1 MKTKWSPRPLDP
13 QRDRNAV
20 RDLWELALGA
30 RWPIHAET
38 LMASMP
44 LAYGLGDTEKLSG
57 AIGFDET
64 GAISFVMVDP
74 SRRREG
80 IGTALHQAAVTH
92 LAGAKP
98 EWTLGGARSFWR
110 GIPDDLPDAPPF
122 FTALGW
128 TLGAKVVDMA
138 RPLAGFAVDPAVI
151 ARADA
156 FGVKFSFATKD
167 DADDVIAY
175 EGREHPAWTDYFR
188 RRLPDEPGSVLVG
201 RDRVGDVVAALLID
215 LPPKHRG
222 RWSRI
227 LGEDMAE
234 IGCIGV
240 AASLNGQGIGTAMVA
255 LATAEV
261 QRAGAR
267 IAFLAWTTRTEFY
280 ARLGYK
286 VWHAYR
292 MAARVDR

>member
-1 MKTKWSPRPLDP
+1 MRQKWSPRPLDP
-13 QRDRNAV
+13 VRDRGAV

-30 RWPIHAET
+30 RWPIHGDT
-38 LMASMP
+38 LAASMP
-44 LAYGLGDTEKLSG
+44 LAYGLGDNEKLSG

-92 LAGAKP
+92 LAAAKP
-98 EWTLGGARSFWR
+98 EWTLGGAHSFWR
-110 GIPDDLPDAPPF
+110 GIPDDLPEAPPF
-122 FTALGW
+122 FRKLGW
-128 TLGAKVVDMA
+128 TIGPTVVDMA
-138 RPLAGFAVDPAVI
+138 MPLAGFTVDPAAI
-151 ARADA
+151 ARTDA
-156 FGVKFSFATKD
+156 FGVKFAFASPD
-167 DADDVIAY
+167 DADEVIAY
-175 EGREHPAWTDYFR
+175 EAREHPAWTDYFR
-188 RRLPDEPGSVLVG
+188 RRFPDEPGSVLVG

-215 LPPKHRG
+215 LPPRHRG
-222 RWSRI
+222 RWSRM

-240 AASLNGQGIGTAMVA
+240 AASVNGQGIGTAMTS

-267 IAFLAWTTRTEFY
+267 VAFLAWLTRISFY

-286 VWHAYR
+286 VWHSYQTATR
-292 MAARVDR
+292 AT

>member
-1 MKTKWSPRPLDP
+1 MKTKWSPRALDP
-13 QRDRNAV
+13 VRDRNAV

-30 RWPIHAET
+30 NWPIHSET

-80 IGTALHQAAVTH
+80 IGTALYQAAVTH
-92 LAGAKP
+92 LAVTKP
-98 EWTLGGARSFWR
+98 EWTLGGAHSFWR
-110 GIPDDLPDAPPF
+110 GIPDNLPDAAPF

-128 TLGAKVVDMA
+128 TLGPTVVDMA
-138 RPLAGFAVDPAVI
+138 MPLAGFSVDPAVI

-156 FGVKFSFATKD
+156 FGVRFSFATQE
-167 DADDVIAY
+167 DADDVMAY
-175 EGREHPAWTDYFR
+175 EGREHPNWTDYFR
-188 RRLPDEPGSVLVG
+188 RRFPDEPGSVLVG
-201 RDRVGDVVAALLID
+201 RDRVGEVVAALLID
-215 LPPKHRG
+215 LPPRHRG

-227 LGEDMAE
+227 LGEEMAE

-255 LATAEV
+255 LATAEA

-267 IAFLAWTTRTEFY
+267 SAFLAWTTHTAFY
-280 ARLGYK
+280 ARVGYK
-286 VWHAYR
+286 VWHGYR
-292 MAARVDR
+292 MATRVTP

>member
-1 MKTKWSPRPLDP
+1 MRTKWSPRPLDP
-13 QRDRNAV
+13 VRDRSAV

-44 LAYGLGDTEKLSG
+44 LAYGLGDSEKLSG

-80 IGTALHQAAVTH
+80 IGTALHQAAVAH
-92 LAGAKP
+92 LAAAKP
-98 EWTLGGARSFWR
+98 EWSLGGAHSFWR
-110 GIPDDLPDAPPF
+110 GVPDNLPEAPPF

-128 TLGAKVVDMA
+128 RLGSSVVDMVM
-138 RPLAGFAVDPAVI
+138 PLAGYAVDPAVI
-151 ARADA
+151 ARVDA
-156 FGVKFSFATKD
+156 FGVRFSFATKD
-167 DADDVIAY
+167 DEADVMAY
-175 EGREHPAWTDYFR
+175 EAREHPNWTDYFR
-188 RRLPDEPGSVLVG
+188 RRFPDEPKSVLVG
-201 RDRVGDVVAALLID
+201 RDRVGEVVAASLID
-215 LPPKHRG
+215 LPPRHRG

-267 IAFLAWTTRTEFY
+267 ISFLAWTTRIDFY

-286 VWHAYR
+286 VWHAYQLATR
-292 MAARVDR
+292 AAT

>member
-1 MKTKWSPRPLDP
+1 MKTKWSPRRLDP
-13 QRDRNAV
+13 VRDRSAV

-38 LMASMP
+38 LAASMP

-80 IGTALHQAAVTH
+80 IGRALHQAAVTH
-92 LAGAKP
+92 LAVAKP
-98 EWTLGGARSFWR
+98 EWTLGGAHSFWR
-110 GIPDDLPDAPPF
+110 GIPDNLPDAGPY

-128 TLGAKVVDMA
+128 TLGATVVDMA
-138 RPLAGFAVDPAVI
+138 MPLAGFTVDPAAI

-156 FGVKFSFATKD
+156 FGVKFAFASQD
-167 DADDVIAY
+167 DAEDVIAY
-175 EGREHPAWTDYFR
+175 EGREHPNWTDYFR
-188 RRLPDEPGSVLVG
+188 RRFPDEPGSVLVG
-201 RDRVGDVVAALLID
+201 RDRVGDVIAALLID
-215 LPPKHRG
+215 LPPRHRG

-227 LGEDMAE
+227 LGEEMAE

-267 IAFLAWTTRTEFY
+267 VAFLAWTTRTDFY

-292 MAARVDR
+292 MAIRAAT

>member
-1 MKTKWSPRPLDP
+1 MRTKWSPRPLDP
-13 QRDRNAV
+13 VRDRNAV
-20 RDLWELALGA
+20 RELWELAHGA

-44 LAYGLGDTEKLSG
+44 LAYGLGDNEKLSG

-80 IGTALHQAAVTH
+80 IGTALHQAAVDH
-92 LAGAKP
+92 LAATKP
-98 EWTLGGARSFWR
+98 EWSLGGAHSFWR
-110 GIPDDLPDAPPF
+110 GIPDNLPEAPPF

-128 TLGAKVVDMA
+128 TLSSSVVDMVM
-138 RPLAGFAVDPAVI
+138 PLAGYAVDPAAI
-151 ARADA
+151 ARVDA
-156 FGVKFSFATKD
+156 FGVRFAFATKD
-167 DADDVIAY
+167 DEADVMAY
-175 EGREHPAWTDYFR
+175 EAREHPNWTDYFR
-188 RRLPDEPGSVLVG
+188 RRFPDEPGSVIVG
-201 RDRVGDVVAALLID
+201 RDRVGEVVAASLID
-215 LPPKHRG
+215 LPPRHRG

-267 IAFLAWTTRTEFY
+267 IAFLAWTTRIDFY

-286 VWHAYR
+286 VWHAYQLATR
-292 MAARVDR
+292 AAT